1 MTNTIIIL
9 KISDNRHV
17 YLNNVAFSTQNEIA
31 LALEKIYLN
40 NPAASVSIEAD
51 KSEYYEA
58 IGNAIYASHRA
69 GFSGELRCTVNS
81 GHSCFKP
88 PVAAC

>member
-69 GFSGELRCTVNS
+69 GFSGERLRVLAKGKLVVS
-81 GHSCFKP
+81 
-88 PVAAC
+88 